1 MRFRQRHVHQTLVD
15 YVKAQLVAKG
25 WVSGPINF
33 GATPVTFLTAVPEF
47 GGTTIAKNTVAI
59 SMGDEPEDQD
69 EELGGGLISCD
80 FVLFV
85 DVFGEDAAIAVSIAS
100 DVKDSLKH
108 LVLPVRDYT
117 SNPTGDV
124 TTAALELDN
133 VVIETPPV
141 ATSNVDKRF
150 WRVVKAM
157 AVYYAL
163 D

>member
-1 MRFRQRHVHQTLVD
+1 MRFRQRHVHKTLVD
-15 YVKAQLVAKG
+15 YVTAQLTTKG
-25 WVSGPINF
+25 WVDDPVNF
-33 GATPVTFLTAVPEF
+33 GVTPVTFLTAIPEF
-47 GGTTIAKNTVAI
+47 GGQAVAKNTVAI
-59 SMGDEPEDQD
+59 SLGDEPMDRD

-85 DVFGEDAAIAVSIAS
+85 DIFGEDASTAVSIAS
-100 DVKDSLKH
+100 DVKDSLKYQI
-108 LVLPVRDYT
+108 LPVKDYT
-117 SNPTGDV
+117 SNPAGDV
-124 TTAALELDN
+124 TTAVLELED

-157 AVYYAL
+157 AVYYAQ